1 MNSNL
6 LQSISILV
14 EQAGKRNLRGKRFRL
29 INSSPPSPL
38 GRREATNVNITRREA
53 MHNYNMK
60 QPNFKFFENVNGK
73 TIGSDVFPSVQVQP
87 N

>member
-1 MNSNL
+1 
-6 LQSISILV
+6 
-14 EQAGKRNLRGKRFRL
+14 
-29 INSSPPSPL
+29 
-38 GRREATNVNITRREA
+38 